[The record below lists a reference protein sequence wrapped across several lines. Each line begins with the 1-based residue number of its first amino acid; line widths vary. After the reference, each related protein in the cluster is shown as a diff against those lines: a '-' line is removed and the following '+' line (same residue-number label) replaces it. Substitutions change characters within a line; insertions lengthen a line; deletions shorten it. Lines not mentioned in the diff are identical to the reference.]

1 MDNSKYFVIDILPCV
16 DIIEIEVKAFGRK
29 MTICLTLIWGK
40 STILIDAGMPR
51 HFKAI
56 RQGME
61 EYGDLFETLKAVI
74 STHHDV
80 DQVPKMLS
88 DAGHEIKIYANWS
101 GFLILRGIRVIFTP
115 GIVRPYQSME
125 REKSLL
131 FFLYKL
137 FCSMTRLRLLFVI
150 TAVFSK
156 GSRISG

>member
-1 MDNSKYFVIDILPCV
+1 M
-16 DIIEIEVKAFGRK
+16 
-29 MTICLTLIWGK
+29 
-40 STILIDAGMPR
+40 
-51 HFKAI
+51 I

-61 EYGDLFETLKAVI
+61 EYGGPFETLKAVI
-74 STHHDV
+74 LTHHDV

-131 FFLYKL
+131 FFLYKP
-137 FCSMTRLRLLFVI
+137 FCSMARLRLLFVI

-156 GSRISG
+156 GSRISGSKN

>member
-1 MDNSKYFVIDILPCV
+1 
-16 DIIEIEVKAFGRK
+16 

-61 EYGDLFETLKAVI
+61 EYGGPFETLKAVI
-74 STHHDV
+74 LTHHDV
-80 DQVPKMLS
+80 DQVPKMFI

-115 GIVRPYQSME
+115 GLSGHINLWSVRKACFSF
-125 REKSLL
+125 STS
-131 FFLYKL
+131 F
-137 FCSMTRLRLLFVI
+137 S
-150 TAVFSK
+150 AV
-156 GSRISG
+156 

>member
-1 MDNSKYFVIDILPCV
+1 
-16 DIIEIEVKAFGRK
+16 

-74 STHHDV
+74 STHHEV
-80 DQVPKMLS
+80 DQVPEMLS
-88 DAGHEIKIYANWS
+88 NAGHEIKICANWS
-101 GFLILRGIRVIFTP
+101 GCLILRGIRVIFTP

>member
-1 MDNSKYFVIDILPCV
+1 M
-16 DIIEIEVKAFGRK
+16 IEIEVKAFGR
-29 MTICLTLIWGK
+29 TICPTLIRGK
-40 STILIDAGMPR
+40 STILIDAGMLR

-61 EYGDLFETLKAVI
+61 EYGGPFETLKAVI
-74 STHHDV
+74 LTHHDV
-80 DQVPKMLS
+80 DQVPEMLS

-115 GIVRPYQSME
+115 GIVRPYQSMD

-131 FFLYKL
+131 FFLYKP
-137 FCSMTRLRLLFVI
+137 FCSMARLRLLFVI
-150 TAVFSK
+150 TVVFSK